1 MHIESAQGNY
11 THSWINFFSS
21 IQKGKNSILV
31 KLLHLHIKFYSIAV
45 NSLCTQMLSCFWNWK
60 FWDFM
65 NCHYPFI
72 SGEGTSYNNTAMIWI
87 PINTFGPLRKGDVS
101 MVKVTYVTPQVT
113 QLLVTSGFLSFNKY
127 TLLTKCEVRMTGYWS
142 HSFMQFSAQ
151 YKVEVYKNRTKEQKA
166 HVA

>member
-1 MHIESAQGNY
+1 
-11 THSWINFFSS
+11 
-21 IQKGKNSILV
+21 
-31 KLLHLHIKFYSIAV
+31 
-45 NSLCTQMLSCFWNWK
+45 
-60 FWDFM
+60 M

-127 TLLTKCEVRMTGYWS
+127 TLLTKCEVRMTAY
-142 HSFMQFSAQ
+142 
-151 YKVEVYKNRTKEQKA
+151 
-166 HVA
+166 

>member
-31 KLLHLHIKFYSIAV
+31 KLLPSYKMLQYSGKFTLH
-45 NSLCTQMLSCFWNWK
+45 MLSCFWNWK

-72 SGEGTSYNNTAMIWI
+72 SGEGTSYNNTAMLWI
-87 PINTFGPLRKGDVS
+87 PINTFRPLRKGDVS

-113 QLLVTSGFLSFNKY
+113 QLLVDINDIRLSFLQQIY
-127 TLLTKCEVRMTGYWS
+127 IIDQVWGEDDWILITFFYAIFSTGQSWGI
-142 HSFMQFSAQ
+142 
-151 YKVEVYKNRTKEQKA
+151 
-166 HVA
+166 

>member
-11 THSWINFFSS
+11 TNSWINFFSS

-31 KLLHLHIKFYSIAV
+31 KLLHLHIKCYSIAV
-45 NSLCTQMLSCFWNWK
+45 NSLCTQMLSCFWNWT

-72 SGEGTSYNNTAMIWI
+72 SGEGTSYNNIVMIWI

-101 MVKVTYVTPQVT
+101 MAKVTYVTPQVT
-113 QLLVTSGFLSFNKY
+113 QLLVDINNIRLSFLQQIY
-127 TLLTKCEVRMTGYWS
+127 IIDQVWGQDDCILITFFYAIFSTGESWGI
-142 HSFMQFSAQ
+142 
-151 YKVEVYKNRTKEQKA
+151 
-166 HVA
+166 

>member
-31 KLLHLHIKFYSIAV
+31 KLLHLHIKYYSIAV

-113 QLLVTSGFLSFNKY
+113 QLLVDINNIRLSFLQQIY
-127 TLLTKCEVRMTGYWS
+127 IIDQVWGQDDCILITFFYAIFGTVQSWGI
-142 HSFMQFSAQ
+142 
-151 YKVEVYKNRTKEQKA
+151 
-166 HVA
+166 

>member
-21 IQKGKNSILV
+21 IQKGKNSC
-31 KLLHLHIKFYSIAV
+31 YSIAV

-72 SGEGTSYNNTAMIWI
+72 SGEGSSYNNTAMLWI

-101 MVKVTYVTPQVT
+101 MVKVTYVTPHVT
-113 QLLVTSGFLSFNKY
+113 QLLVDINNIRLSFLQQIY
-127 TLLTKCEVRMTGYWS
+127 IIDQVWGQDDWILITFFYAIFSTGQSWGI
-142 HSFMQFSAQ
+142 
-151 YKVEVYKNRTKEQKA
+151 
-166 HVA
+166 

>member
-31 KLLHLHIKFYSIAV
+31 KLLHLHIKCYSIAV
-45 NSLCTQMLSCFWNWK
+45 NSLCTQMLSCFWNWT

-72 SGEGTSYNNTAMIWI
+72 SGEGTSYNNIVMIWI

-113 QLLVTSGFLSFNKY
+113 QLLVDINNIRLSFLQQIY
-127 TLLTKCEVRMTGYWS
+127 IIDQVWGQDDCILITFFYAIFSTGESWGI
-142 HSFMQFSAQ
+142 
-151 YKVEVYKNRTKEQKA
+151 
-166 HVA
+166 